1 MDNKKISNLLRA
13 VADLM
18 DQTTEVVVE
27 TQKEIVKSVEKT
39 QEETRKASEDF
50 VAHSLKLMKRIE
62 ESDAIRAYQNK
73 LGKQNKNLADALKE
87 IQKMREKAIS
97 DMIEDAK
104 KIKTPMDGD
113 QSLFSKLKTME
124 NFGKASN
131 QINEEAK
138 IMQGAM
144 NL

>member
-27 TQKEIVKSVEKT
+27 TQKEIVKNVEKT

-50 VAHSLKLMKRIE
+50 LAHSLKLMKRIE
-62 ESDAIRAYQNK
+62 DNDAVRAYQNK

-97 DMIEDAK
+97 DMIEDTK
-104 KIKTPMDGD
+104 KIKTPMD
-113 QSLFSKLKTME
+113 LVEKTMD
-124 NFGKASN
+124 NFDKASN
-131 QINEEAK
+131 QINEEVK
-138 IMQGAM
+138 IIQSTM

>member
-18 DQTTEVVVE
+18 DQATEVVVE

-50 VAHSLKLMKRIE
+50 LAHSLKLMKKIE
-62 ESDAIRAYQNK
+62 ENDAIRAYQNK

-87 IQKMREKAIS
+87 IQKMREKAIF
-97 DMIEDAK
+97 DMIEEGK
-104 KIKTPMDGD
+104 KIKTPIDLME
-113 QSLFSKLKTME
+113 KTME
-124 NFGKASN
+124 NFGKTTS
-131 QINEEAK
+131 QITEEVK

>member
-50 VAHSLKLMKRIE
+50 LAHSLKLMKRIE
-62 ESDAIRAYQNK
+62 ENDAIRAYQNK

-97 DMIEDAK
+97 DMIEDTK
-104 KIKTPMDGD
+104 KIKTPMD
-113 QSLFSKLKTME
+113 LVEKTME
-124 NFGKASN
+124 NFDKASN
-131 QINEEAK
+131 QINEEVK
-138 IMQGAM
+138 IIQSVM
-144 NL
+144 NS

>member
-27 TQKEIVKSVEKT
+27 TQKEIVKNVEKT

-50 VAHSLKLMKRIE
+50 LAHSLKLMKRIE
-62 ESDAIRAYQNK
+62 DNDAVRAYQNK

-97 DMIEDAK
+97 DMIEDTK
-104 KIKTPMDGD
+104 KIKTPMD
-113 QSLFSKLKTME
+113 LVEKTMD
-124 NFGKASN
+124 NFDKASN
-131 QINEEAK
+131 QINEEVK
-138 IMQGAM
+138 IIQSAM